1 MTFVK
6 EAALACLAV
15 LTGFTKTKAISNKT
29 DGPAKKALANL
40 LYVGIAVALSELCVG
55 FNRGLRRGRF
65 VEL

>member
-15 LTGFTKTKAISNKT
+15 LTGFTKTKAISNNT

-40 LYVGIAVALSELCVG
+40 LYVGIAA
-55 FNRGLRRGRF
+55 GLTCTIPCLVF
-65 VEL
+65 